1 VELQH
6 ALSVFQYVFEP
17 ANLGILALSVFF
29 GMIVGILPGL
39 TATMAVALLTGLTY
53 RLAPEMAVLSL
64 IGVYIGAI
72 SGGCQSAILM
82 NIPGTP
88 ASAAT
93 AVDGFPIGRKGEGG
107 LGIFL
112 AETSSCIGTLT
123 GTLCVLLLTP
133 PLSALALNF
142 GAYEFFLLAV
152 FGVMICGQLTAG
164 ADALKGWISGV
175 LGLLVAMIGLDGINS
190 YPRFAFDNV
199 NLMGGIPLIPVMIG
213 LFGFPEIVYGL
224 AATISREQ
232 IVSSSLQMLRGTRI
246 MLQNKLNVVR
256 SSVIGVVI
264 GIIPG
269 VGEDVAG
276 WLSYWAEKS
285 ANKDKEK
292 FGKGAYEGVI
302 AAETGNNA
310 CIGGAIIPV
319 LALAVPGSAPAAV
332 LLAALWLHGLHPGPM
347 LMQETPGFVVT
358 ISIYMAVS
366 AVLMWF
372 IGLSLAKVTTRI
384 LAIKSEILMPVIYL
398 ICAVGSYVIDNNV
411 WDIYIMFVFGILGL
425 LMREMK
431 YPAAPFLLG
440 IILGPMADTS
450 LRRALI
456 LSGGDPSPFFTR
468 PLSLIF
474 LAGILLMVLSQMNVG
489 SYLRKLLSHD
499 EFKES

>member
-1 VELQH
+1 MELHQ
-6 ALSVFQYVFEP
+6 AISVLQYVFEP
-17 ANLGILALSVFF
+17 ANFAILGLSVFF
-29 GMIVGILPGL
+29 GLIVGILPGL

-72 SGGCQSAILM
+72 SGGCQSAILV

-93 AVDGFPIGRKGEGG
+93 AVDGFPIGRRGEGG

-133 PLSALALNF
+133 PLSAMALKF

-164 ADALKGWISGV
+164 TDALKGWISGL

-190 YPRFAFDNV
+190 YPRFAFGMVD
-199 NLMGGIPLIPVMIG
+199 LMSGIPLIPVMIG

-224 AATISREQ
+224 ASTTAREQ
-232 IVSSSLQMLRGTRI
+232 IVSSSLQMLRGARI
-246 MLQNKLNVVR
+246 MLKNKLNILR
-256 SSVIGVVI
+256 SSIIGVMV

-285 ANKDKEK
+285 ANKDKDK

-302 AAETGNNA
+302 AAEAGNNA

-319 LALAVPGSAPAAV
+319 LSLAVPGSAPAAV
-332 LLAALWLHGLHPGPM
+332 LLAALWLHGLHPGPL

-366 AVLMWF
+366 AIIMWC

-384 LAIKSEILMPVIYL
+384 LAIKSEILMPLIYL
-398 ICAVGSYVIDNNV
+398 ICAVGSYVIDNNIF
-411 WDIYIMFVFGILGL
+411 DIYIMFVFGIIGL

-440 IILGPMADTS
+440 IILGPMADTN

-456 LSGGDPSPFFTR
+456 LSSGNLSPFFTR
-468 PLSLIF
+468 PLSLLF
-474 LAGILLMVLSQMNVG
+474 LSGILLLILSQMNIG
-489 SYLRKLLSHD
+489 RRLKKLLSHE